1 MTVLFHPARPA
12 DPDVASASL
21 VRAAQ
26 SGDRVAFGQLY
37 GRYRGMVHAIAL
49 STLSVDDAAD
59 VVQEVFLK
67 ALRQLKQ
74 LHDANAFG
82 GWLAAIARHV
92 VTDVLRVRQ
101 TQGDVDEP
109 AGRPS
114 QHDKLE
120 ARRALR
126 VIRSL
131 PRTYREPLMMRL
143 VEGMTGPEIADRT
156 GLTPGSVRVT
166 LHRGM
171 RLLRRRL
178 EGATERKSA

>member
-1 MTVLFHPARPA
+1 MTAGAPVSAA
-12 DPDVASASL
+12 DPTVAVATL

-26 SGDRVAFGQLY
+26 DGNRAAFGQLY
-37 GRYRGMVHAIAL
+37 VRYRGMVHAIAL
-49 STLSVDDAAD
+49 SSLPVDEAAD
-59 VVQEVFLK
+59 VVQDVFLK
-67 ALRQLKQ
+67 ALRELKR
-74 LHDANAFG
+74 LRDGGAFG
-82 GWLAAIARHV
+82 GWIAAIARNAV
-92 VTDVLRVRQ
+92 VDVQRRRLA
-101 TQGDVDEP
+101 GSAADEP

-126 VIRSL
+126 AVRSL
-131 PRTYREPLMMRL
+131 PRVYCEPLLMRL

-171 RLLRRRL
+171 KLLRRRL
-178 EGATERKSA
+178 ESSDERIAS